1 VIFGDEKK
9 KQNTPEPAVSPEAL
23 SSDKVPANAIATL
36 RGAAI
41 EVPGGGTR
49 GSGIVEVVVT
59 GNEGD
64 AITDELD
71 SGLWGRGGL
80 VGRKDTVDQGSN
92 GGVKVVAAG
101 GEGVLEF

>member
-1 VIFGDEKK
+1 
-9 KQNTPEPAVSPEAL
+9 
-23 SSDKVPANAIATL
+23 L

-41 EVPGGGTR
+41 KVPGGGTR

-59 GNEGD
+59 GNKGD

-71 SGLWGRGGL
+71 GGLGGRGGL
-80 VGRKDTVDQGSN
+80 MGRKDTVDQGSN